1 MGMILISEIPLN
13 VNQLG
18 DERFFYPGDILGTE
32 KEQIRN
38 VRFFE
43 AAAK

>member
-1 MGMILISEIPLN
+1 MILISEIPLN

-32 KEQIRN
+32 KRADSKCK
-38 VRFFE
+38 VL
-43 AAAK
+43 